1 MVAREKYVLMIMQMY
16 LVVNNKLKVPWREI
30 SKSRLLDTLEF
41 IFHEKSRL
49 SNKIPPLAKIEIG
62 PPIQYSTAAAN
73 KNEGPT

>member
-41 IFHEKSRL
+41 IFH
-49 SNKIPPLAKIEIG
+49 
-62 PPIQYSTAAAN
+62 
-73 KNEGPT
+73 KNLV